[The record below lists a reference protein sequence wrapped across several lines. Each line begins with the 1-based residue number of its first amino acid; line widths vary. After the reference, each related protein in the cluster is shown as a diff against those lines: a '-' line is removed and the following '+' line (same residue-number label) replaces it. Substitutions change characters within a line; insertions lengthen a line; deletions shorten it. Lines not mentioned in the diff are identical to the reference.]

1 MQVRILADLLEIRD
15 EKWRNAIEGFLA
27 WNKLALIVEPKYVKD
42 AMAVYETLDPKK
54 YWRVSVVDTERL
66 MKEEQ
71 HVKPGALAE
80 EVKAGEAYVK
90 AYVDFLLGN
99 VQKCENTE
107 ELRQCRI
114 GDRGLPPVPELS
126 AAPPESR

>member
-1 MQVRILADLLEIRD
+1 
-15 EKWRNAIEGFLA
+15 
-27 WNKLALIVEPKYVKD
+27 
-42 AMAVYETLDPKK
+42 
-54 YWRVSVVDTERL
+54 

-114 GDRGLPPVPELS
+114 GVTADCRLYQNYQLRRLNPDNYTKFAYIGEKSKQQRQKELS
-126 AAPPESR
+126 AQLEKLNEKIGKFKKGGKCGV

>member
-1 MQVRILADLLEIRD
+1 M
-15 EKWRNAIEGFLA
+15 AI
-27 WNKLALIVEPKYVKD
+27 
-42 AMAVYETLDPKK
+42 YETLDPKK

-71 HVKPGALAE
+71 HVKPEALAS

-90 AYVDFLLGN
+90 VYVDFLLGN

-107 ELRQCRI
+107 ELRGCRI
-114 GDRGLPPVPELS
+114 GVTADCRLYQNYQLRRLNPDNYTKFAYIGEKSKQQRPEGAFRS
-126 AAPPESR
+126 A